1 MDGIIGVTMAFD
13 RISSEAYCG
22 PTGRCTG
29 TVQAAVKVHK
39 PAKGVRLS
47 CALEPRQGHS
57 LVLQQSHSH
66 LRKPDEAKV
75 EKTDAEKDDGKEVKK
90 VDKEEKK
97 KGKDKK
103 VD

>member
-1 MDGIIGVTMAFD
+1 MASECKSELDIVCSPSTATCEGKFNQAKNGLIGLTMDFD
-13 RISSEAYCG
+13 KIENEAYCG

-57 LVLQQSHSH
+57 LVLQQSRS
-66 LRKPDEAKV
+66 LRKP
-75 EKTDAEKDDGKEVKK
+75 
-90 VDKEEKK
+90 EEK
-97 KGKDKK
+97 
-103 VD
+103 V